1 MKKKIFIS
9 LFAVL
14 SLLIV
19 GVFIAGIHIYKT
31 ADSLTNIIKLY
42 QIDHL
47 RHDMIISVQSVQS
60 DLYTVG
66 TPFGQNLDLIVENVE
81 KLEQTAM
88 KCSKCHHTPE
98 VLKRIGEVQG
108 IVQDYKISL
117 SYYITASADDVRIQR
132 LKTNAAVKGQKLL
145 EITQDMSSIASNKSN
160 MIAGEALSKIN
171 DAMIIL
177 YISLS
182 LSLVLGVVI
191 SLNLIRRI
199 SHPINELVSATRAIS
214 KGEIGY
220 TTSYNDSTEF
230 GELAK
235 SFNTMSTALK
245 DSYDKI
251 KESEWKFR
259 ILSEFSQDWEYWIQ
273 EDRKIIYISPS
284 CERMT
289 GYSKEEFIENPGLLT
304 SIVHPEEKKL
314 YIKHLESFRNIQHDA
329 LEFRIITK
337 NREVKWI
344 SHVCAP
350 IYSDDK
356 YLGRRVSNR
365 DITEKRRLEEQLSQA
380 QKMESLGHLAGG
392 VAHDFNNLLTA
403 IMGYSSLLKEACRDS
418 DPKVSRYIQN
428 VLHASEKAKDLTQS
442 LLAFSRKQIISPRS
456 VNLNQIIRNISEL
469 LRRLLG
475 EDIELRIKYSDDGFP
490 VFADSNMLEQVIINL
505 VTNARDAMPSGGIL
519 SLEVSCE
526 IPEKGL
532 TEQSVDDHCRYM
544 TISVSD
550 SGTGID
556 HSDLLHIFEPF
567 FTTKEKG
574 KGTGLGLALAYGI
587 AKQHNGFIDVQTE
600 KNKGTTFKV
609 YLPVVEIED
618 ELISSPESV
627 NSETDL
633 SGSETIL
640 IAEDE
645 ESVRELLRDVLQKQG
660 YKVIIA
666 VDGNDA
672 IEKYNAYQ
680 DKIDL
685 VVFDVI
691 MPKKNGKEVYD
702 LIKKENKDL
711 KAIFISGYTK
721 DILNSRGV
729 YEEGINFISK
739 PINFEV
745 FLQKIRNILN

>member
-1 MKKKIFIS
+1 
-9 LFAVL
+9 
-14 SLLIV
+14 
-19 GVFIAGIHIYKT
+19 
-31 ADSLTNIIKLY
+31 
-42 QIDHL
+42 
-47 RHDMIISVQSVQS
+47 
-60 DLYTVG
+60 
-66 TPFGQNLDLIVENVE
+66 
-81 KLEQTAM
+81 
-88 KCSKCHHTPE
+88 
-98 VLKRIGEVQG
+98 
-108 IVQDYKISL
+108 
-117 SYYITASADDVRIQR
+117 
-132 LKTNAAVKGQKLL
+132 
-145 EITQDMSSIASNKSN
+145 
-160 MIAGEALSKIN
+160 
-171 DAMIIL
+171 
-177 YISLS
+177 
-182 LSLVLGVVI
+182 
-191 SLNLIRRI
+191 
-199 SHPINELVSATRAIS
+199 
-214 KGEIGY
+214 
-220 TTSYNDSTEF
+220 
-230 GELAK
+230 
-235 SFNTMSTALK
+235 
-245 DSYDKI
+245 
-251 KESEWKFR
+251 
-259 ILSEFSQDWEYWIQ
+259 
-273 EDRKIIYISPS
+273 
-284 CERMT
+284 
-289 GYSKEEFIENPGLLT
+289 
-304 SIVHPEEKKL
+304 
-314 YIKHLESFRNIQHDA
+314 
-329 LEFRIITK
+329 
-337 NREVKWI
+337 
-344 SHVCAP
+344 
-350 IYSDDK
+350 
-356 YLGRRVSNR
+356 
-365 DITEKRRLEEQLSQA
+365 
-380 QKMESLGHLAGG
+380 
-392 VAHDFNNLLTA
+392 
-403 IMGYSSLLKEACRDS
+403 
-418 DPKVSRYIQN
+418 
-428 VLHASEKAKDLTQS
+428 
-442 LLAFSRKQIISPRS
+442 
-456 VNLNQIIRNISEL
+456 
-469 LRRLLG
+469 
-475 EDIELRIKYSDDGFP
+475 
-490 VFADSNMLEQVIINL
+490 
-505 VTNARDAMPSGGIL
+505 
-519 SLEVSCE
+519 
-526 IPEKGL
+526 
-532 TEQSVDDHCRYM
+532 M